1 MTVKREVTKSISKI
15 QQAIAAASKA
25 KRKKHDIDKVTI
37 ESRLVDLEKQMQEA
51 AENFEFE
58 KAIELREEWFEL
70 KKHL

>member
-1 MTVKREVTKSISKI
+1 M
-15 QQAIAAASKA
+15 
-25 KRKKHDIDKVTI
+25 KKHDLDKVTV
-37 ESRLVDLEKQMQEA
+37 ELKLEELEKRMQDA